1 MKKKVKFEEALKKL
15 ENVVDKLEN
24 QENDLDEILN
34 LYREGA
40 DLAEYCHKRIEKV
53 ETEIEIISTKLRENK
68 GK

>member
-1 MKKKVKFEEALKKL
+1 MRKKIKFEEALKKL

-24 QENDLDEILN
+24 EDNELDDILN

-40 DLAEYCHKRIEKV
+40 DLAEYCHNRIEKV
-53 ETEIEIISTKLRENK
+53 ENEIEIISTKLKENK